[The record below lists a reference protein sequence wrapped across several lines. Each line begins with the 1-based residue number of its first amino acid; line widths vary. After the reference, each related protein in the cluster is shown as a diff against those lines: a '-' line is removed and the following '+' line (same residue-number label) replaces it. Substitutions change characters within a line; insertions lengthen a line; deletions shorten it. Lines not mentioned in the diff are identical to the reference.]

1 MNQYPIHAGSGFL
14 NSFFTALPFVKALNK
29 ITIGTKVTNQT
40 ACLSPSRHPPPPKQI
55 CLQVF
60 EYKID
65 NSDIFEQCFE
75 SYWVGEREYYGK
87 YLVKRY
93 TQMIPNSI
101 L

>member
-1 MNQYPIHAGSGFL
+1 
-14 NSFFTALPFVKALNK
+14 
-29 ITIGTKVTNQT
+29 
-40 ACLSPSRHPPPPKQI
+40 
-55 CLQVF
+55 LQVF
-60 EYKID
+60 ECKID

>member
-1 MNQYPIHAGSGFL
+1 VLIARSVTQR
-14 NSFFTALPFVKALNK
+14 LPYVNAIDK
-29 ITIGTKVTNQT
+29 ISIRAKVSNQT
-40 ACLSPSRHPPPPKQI
+40 ACLSPSIHPPPLKQI

-60 EYKID
+60 ECKID

-93 TQMIPNSI
+93 TQMIPNFI

>member
-1 MNQYPIHAGSGFL
+1 MNRHPIHAGSGFL

-60 EYKID
+60 ECKID

-75 SYWVGEREYYGK
+75 SYWVGEREDYEK